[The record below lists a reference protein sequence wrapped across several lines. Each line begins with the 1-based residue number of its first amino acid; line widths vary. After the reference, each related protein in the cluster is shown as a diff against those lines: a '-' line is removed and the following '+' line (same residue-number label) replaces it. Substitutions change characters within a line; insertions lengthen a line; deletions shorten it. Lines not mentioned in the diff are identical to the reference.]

1 MVSAFRFE
9 CTVTISGGRCLIQLL
24 SEGSLFSLSPHLTFS
39 PCVLAIRT
47 VTSMGFFLPGAIA
60 CLLRTSL
67 LLAQSFGNRASEL
80 PSAGPCF

>member
-9 CTVTISGGRCLIQLL
+9 CTITISGGRCLIQLL

-47 VTSMGFFLPGAIA
+47 VT
-60 CLLRTSL
+60 
-67 LLAQSFGNRASEL
+67 
-80 PSAGPCF
+80 